1 MPAVLVAAC
10 AALFLL
16 PMAELSAQSAIRR
29 LEPVALVQP
38 VTAHRLGTMTTP
50 HASHTLVVPMG
61 PPSRRA
67 NRRTGTSLMLVGL
80 AGILT
85 GLIVDEPV
93 ITIAGA
99 GVGGLGLYY
108 YVR

>member
-1 MPAVLVAAC
+1 MPALLVAAC
-10 AALFLL
+10 AALLLL
-16 PMAELSAQSAIRR
+16 PMAELSAQSATLRPR
-29 LEPVALVQP
+29 PAGLVQP
-38 VTAHRLGTMTTP
+38 VTAHRLRMMSTP
-50 HASHTLVVPMG
+50 HSSHTLVVPMG
-61 PPSRRA
+61 APSRRA